1 MADNKLPIAM
11 DLVILSGILEGMTPE
26 QRREWFVLIKMSE
39 KKKTFHDMARRH
51 RMSNWYLSASV
62 HGKYPMSAK
71 VVKTL
76 EDELGVDMVPFL
88 TPLELARCKFKNP
101 AVPEGSAPAQEEL

>member
-1 MADNKLPIAM
+1 MANNRLPINM
-11 DLVILSGILEGMTPE
+11 DLAVLSEILEGMRPE
-26 QRREWFVLIKMSE
+26 QRREWFILIKMSE

-76 EDELGVDMVPFL
+76 EDELGVDMAPFL
-88 TPLELARCKFKNP
+88 NLKETSRCRLKSM
-101 AVPEGSAPAQEEL
+101 VLDEAPAQEEL

>member
-1 MADNKLPIAM
+1 MPENKLPIAM
-11 DLVILSGILEGMTPE
+11 DLTILSSMLEGMTPE
-26 QRREWFVLIKMSE
+26 QRREWFILIKMSE

-76 EDELGVDMVPFL
+76 EDELNVDMAPFL
-88 TPLELARCKFKNP
+88 SPVEMARCKFKNP
-101 AVPEGSAPAQEEL
+101 ALLEGSAPAQEDI